1 MLKQELQEDLK
12 QSILA
17 KEELKTS
24 TLRLLLSSITY
35 FEKSKG
41 LPAGRQGGAGYEAT
55 DDDVME
61 VLAREIKKRRES
73 IEMYEK
79 GNRPELA
86 EKENKELQML
96 QTYLPEQLS
105 EEEIKNLVKEAI
117 SQTGATEIK
126 DMGKVM
132 AALMPKVK
140 GKAEGSLVSQIVKES
155 LGV

>member
-1 MLKQELQEDLK
+1 MLKQKLQEDLK
-12 QSILA
+12 QSMLA

-86 EKENKELQML
+86 EKENKELEML

-105 EEEIKNLVKEAI
+105 EEEIKNLVKEAT

-132 AALMPKVK
+132 AALMPKIK
-140 GKAEGSLVSQIVKES
+140 GKAEGSIISNIVKQELS
-155 LGV
+155 S